1 MNGRIY
7 NWRMST
13 NPFVQVLWL
22 IALGVVLIGAVL
34 IGAVIVAFALGLAL
48 IASVVFYI
56 RLWWLRRKFMR
67 ARAGQEGSADRQQRS
82 SRDTRTDSRTIEVEY
97 TIVDERDTRD
107 RRDGDSRG

>member
-7 NWRMST
+7 NWRMSA

-34 IGAVIVAFALGLAL
+34 VGAVLLAFALGLAL

-56 RLWWLRRKFMR
+56 RVWWLRRRFMR
-67 ARAGQEGSADRQQRS
+67 MGAGQEPAARHRPA
-82 SRDTRTDSRTIEVEY
+82 SRDAQPGSRTIEVEY
-97 TIVDERDTRD
+97 TIVEERDLRD
-107 RRDGDSRG
+107 RRDDDERR